1 VRKAAVAPNP
11 APAILAAA
19 WAVPSRV
26 VGNGDPIFDYLRQ
39 HQLEGQNLFQGYHE
53 RRFLAPGQAVTDLIL
68 QAAQAALTKAG
79 LAASAVD
86 RLYGYSSVSLASTP
100 NDLGLLHRT
109 LGMNE
114 HARVIAINTEFTNF
128 PDAVEAAH
136 DAIVT
141 GRCGNALIAM
151 GSNWTRFVDYRTP
164 PSLSAGDGAAAVL
177 LGPRTDKSQFELV
190 DSEALVGSQYFGTMV
205 MQPEPVPNAGN
216 QFTHPYFQIL
226 ANGAQGFTDFAIPS
240 VPRVTAALLK
250 RHGLTGSDI
259 TLATHQA
266 SSVMLDQW
274 EKEILPRFYAKTFD
288 NFANTTLAA
297 LPISFAFHYDAIP
310 TDWVVLCGVGH
321 YFHTTAILLR
331 RGV

>member
-1 VRKAAVAPNP
+1 MPNNS
-11 APAILAAA
+11 APAILAASY
-19 WAVPSRV
+19 AVPERV
-26 VGNGDPIFDYLRQ
+26 VGNDNPIYDYLRQ
-39 HQLEGQNLFQGYHE
+39 HQLQGQNLFQGYHE
-53 RRFLAPGQAVTDLIL
+53 RRFLAPGQPVTDLML
-68 QAAQAALTKAG
+68 QAAQEALAKAG
-79 LAASAVD
+79 LAADAVD

-100 NDLGLLHRT
+100 NDLGLLHKS
-109 LGMNE
+109 LGMNQ
-114 HARVIAINTEFTNF
+114 HARAIAINTEFTNF
-128 PDAVEAAH
+128 PDAMEAAS

-141 GRCGNALIAM
+141 GRCGNALIAL

-164 PSLSAGDGAAAVL
+164 AALSAGDGAAAVV
-177 LGPRTDKSQFELV
+177 LGPRTDKSHFELV
-190 DSEALVGSQYFGTMV
+190 DSEALVGSEYFGTMV

-226 ANGAQGFTDFAIPS
+226 AGGAQGFTDFAIPS
-240 VPRVTAALLK
+240 VPQVTEALLK

-274 EKEILPRFYAKTFD
+274 EKEIKPRFYAKTFD

-297 LPISFAFHYDAIP
+297 LPITFAFHYDDIP

-331 RGV
+331 RGI